1 MLDFVLY
8 LLGCLLFLMV
18 TEKYRRATFGM
29 VVLIAM
35 LYPFVAEINQ
45 FSLFIQ
51 IKYYSVII
59 PTVLFSFTKCK
70 PHFTGE
76 MVEKVFAFMPSVLRF
91 TLALNIAEAAV
102 YVAVFDKFVTAFF
115 GVVLIL
121 TIPKFSYDENQD
133 IAFEDHWWVIAYSAC
148 LTIGLFFHPEESMLT
163 SSGIAILAIA
173 ISVAVMILSV
183 FILSGFKD
191 NISSKVI
198 GFGSHIKITKFNN
211 NQSFE
216 NDPIDFNVK
225 IYDEI
230 KSLDFVSHINKYAT
244 KAGIIKTKDE
254 ILDSFKGA

>member
-1 MLDFVLY
+1 MFEFILY
-8 LLGCLLFLMV
+8 LLGCFLFLAV

-59 PTVLFSFTKCK
+59 PTVIFSFTKCK
-70 PHFTGE
+70 PYFTGE
-76 MVEKVFAFMPSVLRF
+76 MVEKVFAFMPAVLRF

-121 TIPKFSYDENQD
+121 TIPKFSFDENQD
-133 IAFEDHWWVIAYSAC
+133 IAFEDSWWVIAYSAC
-148 LTIGLFFHPEESMLT
+148 LAIGLFFHPEESMLT

-173 ISVAVMILSV
+173 LLSCV
-183 FILSGFKD
+183 YVKSWSKWITFRVYSLYYLIVLDAFFSRNGF
-191 NISSKVI
+191 S
-198 GFGSHIKITKFNN
+198 
-211 NQSFE
+211 
-216 NDPIDFNVK
+216 
-225 IYDEI
+225 IYDSFNWSSFSPENRI
-230 KSLDFVSHINKYAT
+230 TPGLENFFGIVSVIFCFTLLYRLFHTRSGSTPMAK
-244 KAGIIKTKDE
+244 
-254 ILDSFKGA
+254 

>member
-8 LLGCLLFLMV
+8 LLGCLLFLVV

-102 YVAVFDKFVTAFF
+102 YVAVFDKFA
-115 GVVLIL
+115 
-121 TIPKFSYDENQD
+121 YDENQD
-133 IAFEDHWWVIAYSAC
+133 IGFDDHWWVIAYSAC

-173 ISVAVMILSV
+173 LLSCV
-183 FILSGFKD
+183 YVKSWSKWITFRVYSLHYLIVLDAFFSRNGF
-191 NISSKVI
+191 S
-198 GFGSHIKITKFNN
+198 
-211 NQSFE
+211 
-216 NDPIDFNVK
+216 
-225 IYDEI
+225 IYDSFNWSFFSPENRI
-230 KSLDFVSHINKYAT
+230 TPGLENFFRIDRRS
-244 KAGIIKTKDE
+244 AGP
-254 ILDSFKGA
+254 

>member
-8 LLGCLLFLMV
+8 LLGCLLFLVV
-18 TEKYRRATFGM
+18 TEKYRRVTFGM
-29 VVLIAM
+29 AVLLAM
-35 LYPFVAEINQ
+35 SYPFVAEINQ

-59 PTVLFSFTKCK
+59 PSVIFSFSKCK

-76 MVEKVFAFMPSVLRF
+76 MVEKVFAFMPAAIRI

-133 IAFEDHWWVIAYSAC
+133 IGFEDRWWVIAYSTC
-148 LTIGLFFHPEESMLT
+148 LVIGLYFHPEESLLT

-173 ISVAVMILSV
+173 LLSCV
-183 FILSGFKD
+183 YVKSWSKWITFRVYSLYYLIVLDAFFSRNGF
-191 NISSKVI
+191 S
-198 GFGSHIKITKFNN
+198 
-211 NQSFE
+211 
-216 NDPIDFNVK
+216 
-225 IYDEI
+225 IYDSFNWSFFSPENRI
-230 KSLDFVSHINKYAT
+230 TPGLENLFGIVSIV
-244 KAGIIKTKDE
+244 IC
-254 ILDSFKGA
+254 ILLLYRWMNVRNGSSPMAN

>member
-1 MLDFVLY
+1 MAVL
-8 LLGCLLFLMV
+8 L
-18 TEKYRRATFGM
+18 
-29 VVLIAM
+29 AM
-35 LYPFVAEINQ
+35 SYPFVAEINQ

-76 MVEKVFAFMPSVLRF
+76 KVEKVFAFMPAVLRF

-133 IAFEDHWWVIAYSAC
+133 IGFEDHWWVIAYSAC
-148 LTIGLFFHPEESMLT
+148 LTIGLFFHPEESLLT

-173 ISVAVMILSV
+173 LLSCV
-183 FILSGFKD
+183 YVKSW
-191 NISSKVI
+191 SKW
-198 GFGSHIKITKFNN
+198 ITFRVYSLYYLIVLDAFFSRNGC
-211 NQSFE
+211 S
-216 NDPIDFNVK
+216 
-225 IYDEI
+225 IYDSFNWISFSPENRI
-230 KSLDFVSHINKYAT
+230 TPGLENLFRIVSIALCVVLVIRWLKIRNAPPPLVT
-244 KAGIIKTKDE
+244 
-254 ILDSFKGA
+254 

>member
-133 IAFEDHWWVIAYSAC
+133 IGFEDHWWVIAYSAC

-173 ISVAVMILSV
+173 ILIRHSKKILEIEGFAFLVSGTFLALSILTDLIQSHIPLQYSYTQV
-183 FILSGFKD
+183 FEEGFKF
-191 NISSKVI
+191 I
-198 GFGSHIKITKFNN
+198 GAATWLYFNSRMA
-211 NQSFE
+211 SFR
-216 NDPIDFNVK
+216 
-225 IYDEI
+225 
-230 KSLDFVSHINKYAT
+230 
-244 KAGIIKTKDE
+244 
-254 ILDSFKGA
+254 

>member
-8 LLGCLLFLMV
+8 LLGCLLFLVV

-70 PHFTGE
+70 PHFTGA

-173 ISVAVMILSV
+173 LLSCVYVKSWSKWITFRVYSLYYLIVLDAFFTRNGFSIYESFNWSFFSPENRITPGLENFFRIVSVVFCILLLYRWLKV
-183 FILSGFKD
+183 RNG
-191 NISSKVI
+191 SSPMA
-198 GFGSHIKITKFNN
+198 S
-211 NQSFE
+211 
-216 NDPIDFNVK
+216 
-225 IYDEI
+225 
-230 KSLDFVSHINKYAT
+230 
-244 KAGIIKTKDE
+244 
-254 ILDSFKGA
+254 